1 MSWLIKSSIGRKV
14 IQSISGLFLILF
26 LLFHMSMNVVLIFS
40 HETYDFLANEIL
52 GANWW
57 AIVGTLIIGLGVGVH
72 IIYAIILTLQNWKA
86 RGRDRYASKS
96 KTPVA
101 WSSKNMFVL
110 GVFIALFLIVHM
122 YQMWYQMQ
130 FKDLLAWRVRH
141 DGAQLVAV
149 DVLSQTWVLIA
160 YVVAFIALWFRE
172 PRLLECTPLGRVEQ
186 RYLDEKAEKAGL
198 LCLNP
203 YRPWIHRSGYCRAL
217 RILQPV
223 SIT

>member
-110 GVFIALFLIVHM
+110 GVFIVLFLIVHM

-130 FKDLLAWRVRH
+130 FKDLFGMEGVRH
-141 DGAQLVAV
+141 DGAQLVV

-160 YVVAFIALWFRE
+160 YVVAFIALWFHLNHGFWSALHSVGWNNDIWMK
-172 PRLLECTPLGRVEQ
+172 RLKRLGYFVSTLIVLGFIVVAIAVHFG
-186 RYLDEKAEKAGL
+186 YSNL
-198 LCLNP
+198 L
-203 YRPWIHRSGYCRAL
+203 A
-217 RILQPV
+217 
-223 SIT
+223 